1 VSKDGIAPRYK
12 NISTNTDPRFCIRV
26 SKDKERVLVMA
37 AVKTLRS
44 REDAKHSELRFRT
57 LLTEGIPKT
66 ELTLVE

>member
-1 VSKDGIAPRYK
+1 
-12 NISTNTDPRFCIRV
+12 
-26 SKDKERVLVMA
+26 MA

-66 ELTLVE
+66 ELTQVE